1 MFACQNFLKKSCS
14 NAYKEQNLFHGHLI
28 KMITSCSK
36 SACKAILAAVL
47 ALSKILLSPGVTSL
61 LDQFW
66 QLHISLSRPIWPL
79 LQLTIL

>member
-1 MFACQNFLKKSCS
+1 MLACQNFLKRSCS
-14 NAYKEQNLFHGHLI
+14 KFYKEQKLFQGHLI

-36 SACKAILAAVL
+36 SASKADLGAVL
-47 ALSKILLSPGVTSL
+47 AHSKILLSHGITSL

-66 QLHISLSRPIWPL
+66 ELRISLSRPIWPL